1 MSSLATSLPV
11 AQWLEGPIGVREVMV
26 FIPIGD
32 SDFSLCHANGK
43 LNVACLLFLSEF
55 KIYHLSIFINTHGA
69 FDFADPRSM
78 QDACQNEP
86 RPRSSRA
93 SQ

>member
-1 MSSLATSLPV
+1 MYGRS
-11 AQWLEGPIGVREVMV
+11 W
-26 FIPIGD
+26 
-32 SDFSLCHANGK
+32 FSFPSGTQIFSALCHANGK

-55 KIYHLSIFINTHGA
+55 EIYHLSIFINTHGA

-93 SQ
+93 FQ